1 MVLSLIKGMDK
12 AIFQNDVCFLSLKG
26 SLGNEFEKETEVY
39 YLKYGNVGILKVIT
53 KLFWLLKRNRYDII
67 HIYGLRANIIGRI
80 IGKMARCKIII
91 GGLRDKYPSDSKSMF
106 NIFLD
111 KLTLPFIRC
120 YISNSKASCD
130 FLTSLGYPKDKFRVV
145 HNGISSSEIEK
156 ISFKNI
162 RKDMGISDDF
172 PIITTVANL
181 KPKKG
186 YNFLI
191 EALKILSDKNLDFFA
206 LFVGEGNLKDEIER
220 CIFTSSLSKR
230 VFLLGKRDDVYNI
243 LLSSDI
249 FVLPSLWEGMPVSVM
264 EACLSHLPII
274 AFNVGGIPELVINS
288 ETGILV
294 SSGDV
299 SGLAKAIEILLVSKE
314 KRKKM
319 GEAGY
324 NRIKTEF
331 SLKKM
336 VKGIGDIY
344 LELIKRSNYGYC
356 LSLKF

>member
-1 MVLSLIKGMDK
+1 MVLSLVKGMDK
-12 AIFQNDVCFLSLKG
+12 AIFQNDVCFLSPKG
-26 SLGNEFEKETEVY
+26 PLGNEFEKETNVF
-39 YLKYGNVGILKVIT
+39 YLDYGKISIFKVISRFFFILK
-53 KLFWLLKRNRYDII
+53 KNKYDII
-67 HIYGLRANIIGRI
+67 HLYGLRTNIIGRI

-91 GGLRDKYPSDSKSMF
+91 GGLRDKYPSDGKSMF
-106 NIFLD
+106 HIFLD

-120 YISNSKASCD
+120 YISNSKAACD
-130 FLTSLGYPKDKFRVV
+130 FLTYLGYPKDKFRVV
-145 HNGISSSEIEK
+145 HNGISSCEIEK

-172 PIITTVANL
+172 LIITTVANL

-191 EALKILSDKNLDFFA
+191 EALKILSAKNLNFFA
-206 LFVGEGNLKDEIER
+206 FFVGEGNLKDEIER

-274 AFNVGGIPELVINS
+274 AFNVGGIPELVLDG

-294 SSGDV
+294 SPPDV
-299 SGLAKAIEILLVSKE
+299 KRLAEAIETLLVDKE

-324 NRIKTEF
+324 NRITTEF
-331 SLKKM
+331 SLEKM
-336 VKGIGDIY
+336 VNGVENIY
-344 LELIKRSNYGYC
+344 LELMKENKI
-356 LSLKF
+356 